1 MGQILATPFVDEYGS
16 KCELLSQ
23 ECFSFGNPAKAN
35 LLLSAKRVMSFQKSL
50 QKIFSENF
58 RNINL
63 TSLQNLS
70 STRKSEVC
78 KRSHNC
84 RIYGQSYFNKPD
96 LMPKD
101 EDIKCFEWSQRW
113 SEMMGKVNCNVN
125 AATCGVDYKT
135 AI

>member
-1 MGQILATPFVDEYGS
+1 MGKILATPSVDEYGS

-23 ECFSFGNPAKAN
+23 KCFSFGNPAKAN

-70 STRKSEVC
+70 STGKSEVC

-84 RIYGQSYFNKPD
+84 RIYGQSYFNKPWSDAKRWGHKMFWMKSAVKWNDGKSQLHCECSD
-96 LMPKD
+96 L
-101 EDIKCFEWSQRW
+101 WR
-113 SEMMGKVNCNVN
+113 GL
-125 AATCGVDYKT
+125 
-135 AI
+135 